1 MGNKLVKKYIC
12 IHGHFYQPPRE
23 NAWLEDIEQQESAL
37 PFHDWN
43 ERITAECYG
52 PNAFSR
58 ILNDQ
63 GLISDIVNNYSNISF
78 NFGPTLLDWLQK
90 NALEVY
96 LEILNADQLSLK
108 KNNGHGAALAQVY
121 NHIIMPLANEQDKH
135 TQVIWGIQDFEKRF
149 KRKPE
154 GMWLA
159 ETAVDIDTLECLA
172 YHDIKFTILA
182 PRQAKAIKQLKG
194 GVWSDVSGE
203 KIDTTQAYLC
213 KLPSGKNISLFFYNG
228 NISQDVAFKGLLKDG
243 KNFANAL
250 TATFSKNEE
259 MQLVN
264 IATDG
269 ESYGH
274 HHKHGDMALAFAI
287 KKIQESEQFS
297 LTNYAN
303 YLEMF
308 PPQFEV
314 EIYENSSW
322 SCEHGVERW
331 KSNCGCNT
339 GGQANWNQIW
349 RKPLRESL
357 NWLRDELAVLFEKE
371 MTVFCKDVWRIR
383 NEYIQ
388 VLHHRSEAYADHFLL
403 KHCLRVLNNQERTKA
418 IRLLEMQRQTLLM
431 FTSCGWF
438 FDEVSG
444 IETIQILQYAERAI
458 QLAESECHI
467 KLENN
472 FLAKIAEAKSNLSKY
487 GNAAELFKTE
497 VVPSKLTLGK
507 VGIHYAVASLFEE
520 YPESLV
526 ICNYKAES
534 EIFERLEAGV
544 LKLSIGKTKVYS
556 LITFSE
562 KEFYF
567 AVLYLGQNH
576 IIGNYANFMEAQ
588 SFENMRIEITTS
600 FNESRMADVIG
611 VMQSYFGPD
620 KFSLN
625 SLLKDEQRKILA
637 QIIQKDINQAEDS
650 YKKIYNRNYNSMTVL
665 KNAGLPIPSIL
676 RLNLET
682 VLNNEIRNFF
692 NNNVLYPARL
702 EKLGNEVLNW
712 EIKLEKESIAYVA
725 EIKLF
730 TLVQELHTKYA
741 DIKFVKMMIRLINSL
756 DKMEIEIVLSKL
768 QNEYFKLTKKLFYNT
783 EQSCVINTIEEADWV
798 VSFKELGRQLKVK
811 VIED

>member
-1 MGNKLVKKYIC
+1 VNKFIC

-23 NAWLEDIEQQESAL
+23 NAWLEAIEQQESAL

-58 ILNDQ
+58 ILNKE

-90 NALEVY
+90 NAGEVY
-96 LEILNADQLSLK
+96 QEIIEADKLSQK
-108 KNNGHGAALAQVY
+108 KNNGHGAAIAQVY
-121 NHIIMPLANEQDKH
+121 NHIIMPLASEQDKH
-135 TQVIWGIQDFEKRF
+135 TQIIWGIYDFEKRF

-159 ETAVDIDTLECLA
+159 ETAVDIATLECLA
-172 YHDIKFTILA
+172 HHQIKFTILA
-182 PRQAKAIKQLKG
+182 PRQAKAIKQMNEG
-194 GVWSDVSGE
+194 IWSDVSGE
-203 KIDTTQAYLC
+203 KIDTTQAYLF
-213 KLPSGKNISLFFYNG
+213 KLPSGKSISLFFYNG

-243 KNFANAL
+243 KKFAEALCAPFLSDENA
-250 TATFSKNEE
+250 
-259 MQLVN
+259 QLVH

-274 HHKHGDMALAFAI
+274 HHKHGDMALAYAI
-287 KKIQESEQFS
+287 KQIQETKGVA

-303 YLEMF
+303 FLAMF
-308 PPQFEV
+308 PPKSEV
-314 EIYENSSW
+314 QIFENSSW

-331 KSNCGCNT
+331 RNNCGCNT
-339 GGQANWNQIW
+339 GGQLDWNQQW
-349 RKPLRESL
+349 RSPLRKSL
-357 NWLRDELAVLFEKE
+357 DWLRDEIYLVYEKE
-371 MTVFCKDVWRIR
+371 MMPFCNDVWGIR
-383 NEYIQ
+383 NEYIH
-388 VLHHRSEAYADHFLL
+388 VILNRSEHFVDRFLMQYC
-403 KHCLRVLNNQERTKA
+403 KRQLNTSERTKV

-458 QLAESECHI
+458 QLAESECNI
-467 KLENN
+467 KLETE
-472 FLAKIAEAKSNLSKY
+472 FIAKLALAESNLSKY
-487 GNAAELFKTE
+487 GNAAELFKME
-497 VVPSKLTLGK
+497 VIPSKLTLGK
-507 VGIHYAVASLFEE
+507 VGVHYAVASLFEE
-520 YPESLV
+520 YPEALV

-544 LKLSIGKTKVYS
+544 LKLAIGKTKVYS

-576 IIGNYANFMEAQ
+576 IIGNYANTMPSEK
-588 SFENMRIEITTS
+588 FELMRFEITNA
-600 FNESRMADVIG
+600 FNQSRVADVIG
-611 VMQSYFGPD
+611 VMQSYFGPE

-625 SLLKDEQRKILA
+625 SLLKDEQRKILE
-637 QIIQKDINQAEDS
+637 QIIQKDINQTEDS

-665 KNAGLPIPSIL
+665 KNAALPIPSIL
-676 RLNLET
+676 MLNLET

-692 NNNVLYPARL
+692 KSSILYPARL
-702 EKLGNEVLNW
+702 EKLANEVHLW
-712 EIKLEKESIAYVA
+712 EVKLDKESISFVA
-725 EIKLF
+725 ELKLF
-730 TLVQELHTKYA
+730 SLVQELQTKYS
-741 DIKFVKMMIRLINSL
+741 DIKFVKMIVRLLNL
-756 DKMEIEIVLSKL
+756 LNKLEVELVLSKL
-768 QNEYFKLTKKLFYNT
+768 QNEYFKLARKLFYNT
-783 EQSCVINTIEEADWV
+783 EQTCVVKSNSDAEWI
-798 VSFKELGRQLKVK
+798 SPFKELGKKLSVK

>member
-1 MGNKLVKKYIC
+1 MNKYIC

-23 NAWLEDIEQQESAL
+23 NAWLEAIEQQESAM

-58 ILNDQ
+58 ILNED

-90 NALEVY
+90 NASEVY
-96 LEILNADQLSLK
+96 HEILEADKLSQK

-121 NHIIMPLANEQDKH
+121 NHIIMPLANENDKH

-159 ETAVDIDTLECLA
+159 ETAVDIATLECLA
-172 YHDIKFTILA
+172 HHEIKFTILA
-182 PRQAKAIKQLKG
+182 PRQAKAIKQING

-203 KIDTTQAYLC
+203 KIDTTQAYLY
-213 KLPSGKNISLFFYNG
+213 KLPSGKTINLFFYNG
-228 NISQDVAFKGLLKDG
+228 TISQDVAFKGILKDG
-243 KNFANAL
+243 KKFADAL
-250 TATFSKNEE
+250 ANTFVKDDVP
-259 MQLVN
+259 QLVH

-274 HHKHGDMALAFAI
+274 HHKHGDMALAYAI
-287 KKIQESEQFS
+287 KQIQEAKDVD
-297 LTNYAN
+297 LTNYGN
-303 YLEMF
+303 YLALF
-308 PPQFEV
+308 PPKLEV
-314 EIYENSSW
+314 QIYENSSW

-331 KSNCGCNT
+331 RNNCGCNT
-339 GGQANWNQIW
+339 GGNSSWTQNW
-349 RKPLRESL
+349 RGPLRTSL
-357 NWLRDELAVLFEKE
+357 NWLRDELALLYEAEMKLF
-371 MTVFCKDVWRIR
+371 CDNVWGIR
-383 NEYIQ
+383 NEYI
-388 VLHHRSEAYADHFLL
+388 HIIFNRSEHFVDRFLQQQCKRLL
-403 KHCLRVLNNQERTKA
+403 ESNERTKV
-418 IRLLEMQRQTLLM
+418 IRLLEMQRQSLLM

-458 QLAESECHI
+458 QLAESECNV
-467 KLENN
+467 KLEEE
-472 FLAKIAEAKSNLSKY
+472 FMAKLTLAESNLSKY

-497 VVPSKLTLGK
+497 VIPSKLTLGK
-507 VGIHYAVASLFEE
+507 VGVHYAVASLFEE

-534 EIFERLEAGV
+534 DTFERLEAGV
-544 LKLSIGKTKVYS
+544 LKLAIGKTKVYS

-576 IIGNYANFMEAQ
+576 IIGNYANTMENQ
-588 SFENMRIEITTS
+588 SFENMRVEIVNA
-600 FNESRMADVIG
+600 FNQSRVADVIG

-625 SLLKDEQRKILA
+625 SLLKDEQRKILS
-637 QIIQKDINQAEDS
+637 QIIQKDINQTEDS

-665 KNAGLPIPSIL
+665 KNAALPIPSIL
-676 RLNLET
+676 MLNLET

-692 NNNVLYPARL
+692 KNNILYPARL
-702 EKLGNEVLNW
+702 EKLGNEVNLWSIN
-712 EIKLEKESIAYVA
+712 LDKESIAYVA
-725 EIKLF
+725 EIKIF
-730 TLVQELHTKYA
+730 ALVQELQTKYA
-741 DIKFVKMMIRLINSL
+741 DTKFVKMIVRLLNVL
-756 DKMEIEIVLSKL
+756 NNLEVEIVLSKL
-768 QNEYFKLTKKLFYNT
+768 QNEYFKLARKLFYNT
-783 EQSCVINTIEEADWV
+783 DQTCVVKSNSDAEWIIP
-798 VSFKELGRQLKVK
+798 FKDLGKQLKVK

>member
-1 MGNKLVKKYIC
+1 VKKYIC

-23 NAWLEDIEQQESAL
+23 NAWLEAIELQESAS

-43 ERITAECYG
+43 ARITAECYG

-58 ILNDQ
+58 ILNEQ

-90 NALEVY
+90 NAVEVY
-96 LEILNADQLSLK
+96 QEILEADKQSQK
-108 KNNGHGAALAQVY
+108 KNNGHGAAIAQVY

-135 TQVIWGIQDFEKRF
+135 TQVIWGIHDFEKRF

-159 ETAVDIDTLECLA
+159 ETAVDIATLECLA
-172 YHDIKFTILA
+172 FHDIKFTILA
-182 PRQAKAIKQLKG
+182 PRQAKAVKQLQG
-194 GVWSDVSGE
+194 GVWNDVSGE
-203 KIDTTQAYLC
+203 KIDTTQPYLC
-213 KLPSGKNISLFFYNG
+213 KLPSGKSICLFFYNG

-250 TATFSKNEE
+250 SAAFLNHNEV
-259 MQLVN
+259 QLVH

-287 KKIQESEQFS
+287 KQIQESKEYT
-297 LTNYAN
+297 LTNYGN
-303 YLEMF
+303 YLEMY
-308 PPQFEV
+308 PPKYEV
-314 EIYENSSW
+314 EIYQNSSW

-339 GGQANWNQIW
+339 GGQSHWNQQW

-357 NWLRDELAVLFEKE
+357 NWLRDELALLYERE
-371 MTVFCKDVWRIR
+371 MKHFCNDVWGIR
-383 NEYIQ
+383 NQYIHM
-388 VLHHRSEAYADHFLL
+388 LHQRSEEYADRFLHQHASRL
-403 KHCLRVLNNQERTKA
+403 LNTQERTKA
-418 IRLLEMQRQTLLM
+418 IRLLEMQRQSLLM

-458 QLAESECHI
+458 QLAESECKVKI
-467 KLENN
+467 ENE
-472 FLAKIAEAKSNLSKY
+472 FLSKIAEAKSNLTKY
-487 GNAAELFKTE
+487 EDAADLFIKE
-497 VVPSKLTLGK
+497 VIPSKLTLGK

-534 EIFERLEAGV
+534 EIFERLEAGL

-576 IIGNYANFMEAQ
+576 IIGNYANTMP
-588 SFENMRIEITTS
+588 SNDFENMHLEITNA
-600 FNESRMADVIG
+600 FNQSRVADVIG

-637 QIIQKDINQAEDS
+637 QIIQKDIHQAEDS
-650 YKKIYNRNYNSMTVL
+650 YRKIYNRNYNSMTVL
-665 KNAGLPIPSIL
+665 KNADLPIPAIL
-676 RLNLET
+676 QLNLET

-692 NNNVLYPARL
+692 KSQILYPARL
-702 EKLGNEVLNW
+702 EKLRNEVLNW
-712 EIKLEKESIAYVA
+712 KINLDKESIAYVA

-730 TLVQELHTKYA
+730 TLVQDLQAKYS
-741 DIKFVKMMIRLINSL
+741 DVKYVKMIARLIDSL
-756 DKMEIEIVLSKL
+756 CKMEIEIVLSKM
-768 QNEYFKLTKKLFYNT
+768 QNEYFKLARKLFYNT
-783 EQSCVINTIEEADWV
+783 EQSCVIDNNSDEAWV
-798 VSFKELGRQLKVK
+798 IAFKELGKILKVK

>member
-1 MGNKLVKKYIC
+1 MNKYIC

-23 NAWLEDIEQQESAL
+23 NAWLEAIEQQESAL

-52 PNAFSR
+52 PNACSR
-58 ILNDQ
+58 ILNEQ
-63 GLISDIVNNYSNISF
+63 GLINDIVNNYSNISF

-96 LEILNADQLSLK
+96 KEIIVADQLSQK
-108 KNNGHGAALAQVY
+108 KNNGHGAAIAQVY

-135 TQVIWGIQDFEKRF
+135 TQIIWGITDFEKRF
-149 KRKPE
+149 NRKPE

-159 ETAVDIDTLECLA
+159 ETAVDLATLECLA
-172 YHDIKFTILA
+172 IHDIKFTILA
-182 PRQAKAIKQLKG
+182 PRQAKAVKQINE
-194 GVWSDVSGE
+194 GVWNDVSGE
-203 KIDTTQAYLC
+203 KIDSTQAYLL
-213 KLPSGKNISLFFYNG
+213 KLPSGKSINLFFYNG
-228 NISQDVAFKGLLKDG
+228 SISQEVAFKGILKDG
-243 KNFANAL
+243 KKFANAL
-250 TATFSKNEE
+250 CLAFSEDDTA
-259 MQLVN
+259 QLTH

-274 HHKHGDMALAFAI
+274 HHKHGDMALAYAI
-287 KKIQESEQFS
+287 KQIQDTKGVE
-297 LTNYAN
+297 LTNYGNFLA
-303 YLEMF
+303 MF
-308 PPQFEV
+308 PPKYEV
-314 EIYENSSW
+314 QIFENSSW

-331 KSNCGCNT
+331 RNNCGCNT
-339 GGQANWNQIW
+339 GGAPDWNQSW
-349 RKPLRESL
+349 RSPLRNAL
-357 NWLRDELAVLFEKE
+357 NWLRDEISVVYEKE
-371 MTVFCKDVWRIR
+371 MSAFCNDVWAIR
-383 NEYIQ
+383 NDYIK
-388 VLHHRSEAYADHFLL
+388 VILNRSEVFVDRFLL
-403 KHCLRVLNNQERTKA
+403 QHCKNKLNNNQRTKV

-458 QLAESECHI
+458 QLAESECNI
-467 KLENN
+467 LLETDFKSKLC
-472 FLAKIAEAKSNLSKY
+472 LAKSNLSKFQD
-487 GNAAELFKTE
+487 AAELFKLE
-497 VVPSKLTLGK
+497 VIPSKLTLGK

-544 LKLSIGKTKVYS
+544 LKLAIGKTKVYS

-576 IIGNYANFMEAQ
+576 IIGNYANAMPSE
-588 SFENMRIEITTS
+588 SFEQMRADIS
-600 FNESRMADVIG
+600 AAFNQSRVADVIG
-611 VMQSYFGPD
+611 VMQLHFGPE

-625 SLLKDEQRKILA
+625 SLLKDEQRKILE
-637 QIIQKDINQAEDS
+637 QIIQKDINQTEDS

-676 RLNLET
+676 MLNLET

-692 NNNVLYPARL
+692 KNNILYPARL
-702 EKLGNEVLNW
+702 EKLSNEVSLWN
-712 EIKLEKESIAYVA
+712 ITIDKESIAYVA

-730 TLVQELHTKYA
+730 TLVQELETKYV
-741 DIKFVKMMIRLINSL
+741 DTKFIKMIVRLLNQLNKLNIDL
-756 DKMEIEIVLSKL
+756 VLSKL
-768 QNEYFKLTKKLFYNT
+768 QNEYFKLARKLFYNT
-783 EQSCVINTIEEADWV
+783 DQTCVVTSSNDAEWIGPFND
-798 VSFKELGRQLKVK
+798 LGKKLKVK

>member
-1 MGNKLVKKYIC
+1 LKKYIC

-23 NAWLEDIEQQESAL
+23 NAWLEAIEQQESAL

-43 ERITAECYG
+43 ERISAECYG

-58 ILNDQ
+58 ILNKE
-63 GLISDIVNNYSNISF
+63 GLITDIVNNYSNISF

-90 NALEVY
+90 NAAEIY
-96 LEILNADQLSLK
+96 HEILEADKLSQK
-108 KNNGHGAALAQVY
+108 KNNGHGSAMAQVY

-135 TQVIWGIQDFEKRF
+135 TQVIWGLNDFEQRF

-159 ETAVDIDTLECLA
+159 ETAVDTATLECLA
-172 YHDIKFTILA
+172 EHEIKFTILA
-182 PRQAKAIKQLKG
+182 PRQAKAIKQMNE
-194 GVWSDVSGE
+194 GVWTDVSAE

-213 KLPSGKNISLFFYNG
+213 RLPSGRSISLFFYNG
-228 NISQDVAFKGLLKDG
+228 KISQDVAFKGLLKDG
-243 KNFANAL
+243 NNFANAL
-250 TATFSKNEE
+250 TASFLKNEE
-259 MQLVN
+259 AQLVH

-287 KKIQESEQFS
+287 KKIQESTEVG
-297 LTNYAN
+297 LTNYGN
-303 YLEMF
+303 YLAMF
-308 PPQFEV
+308 PPKFEV

-331 KSNCGCNT
+331 RNNCGCNT
-339 GGQANWNQIW
+339 GGTPHWNQSW
-349 RKPLRESL
+349 RSPLRNSL
-357 NWLRDELAVLFEKE
+357 NWLRDELAILYERE
-371 MTVFCKDVWRIR
+371 MIPFCENVWHVR

-388 VLHHRSEAYADHFLL
+388 ILHNRAEHFTDRFLK
-403 KHCLRVLNNQERTKA
+403 KHCNRIVSAPEKTKL
-418 IRLLEMQRQTLLM
+418 IRLLEMQRQALLM

-458 QLAESECHI
+458 QLAESECHVI
-467 KLENN
+467 LEEN
-472 FLAKIAEAKSNLSKY
+472 FLQSLAEAKSNLSKY
-487 GNAAELFKTE
+487 DNAADLFKKE
-497 VVPSKLTLGK
+497 VLPSKLTLGK
-507 VGIHYAVASLFEE
+507 VGVHYAVASLFEE

-544 LKLSIGKTKVYS
+544 LKLAVGKTKVHS

-562 KEFYF
+562 KEFFF

-576 IIGNYANFMEAQ
+576 IIGNYANYIDDIH
-588 SFENMRIEITTS
+588 FENMRLEITNA
-600 FNESRMADVIG
+600 FNQSRVADVIG
-611 VMQSYFGPD
+611 VMQTYFGAE

-665 KNAGLPIPSIL
+665 KNAALPIPSIL
-676 RLNLET
+676 LLNLET

-692 NNNVLYPARL
+692 RNHVIYPARL
-702 EKLGNEVLNW
+702 EKLGNEALNW
-712 EIKLEKESIAYVA
+712 QITLDKESIAYVA

-730 TLVQELHTKYA
+730 TLVQDLQTKYA
-741 DIKFVKMMIRLINSL
+741 DTKFVKMIIRLLAAIH
-756 DKMEIEIVLSKL
+756 KMEIELVLSKI
-768 QNEYFKLTKKLFYNT
+768 QNEYFKLARKLFYNT
-783 EQSCVINTIEEADWV
+783 DQSYVLPVEQDAEWILP
-798 VSFKELGRQLKVK
+798 FKELGKSLKVK